1 MLHEVYAMLTLND
14 LSPHILESQ
23 RAKLEELNRTL
34 PDYSDWETKIATA
47 LKSNQAE
54 EAADL
59 TASMVKRFLEKS
71 KDIELLGISLTHL
84 QSVLAKSD
92 LSIDFGYEP
101 ATVNQKITQLGI
113 FVNTGKGHA
122 YKCIDIVDAVY

>member
-1 MLHEVYAMLTLND
+1 MLTLND

-23 RAKLEELNRTL
+23 RAKLEELNQIL
-34 PDYSDWETKIATA
+34 PDYSDWETKITVA

-54 EAADL
+54 EASNL
-59 TASMVKRFLEKS
+59 TASMVRRFLEKS
-71 KDIELLGISLTHL
+71 KNIELLGIILTHL

-113 FVNTGKGHA
+113 FVDTGKEHA
-122 YKCIDIVDAVY
+122 YKCIDIVDAIY

>member
-1 MLHEVYAMLTLND
+1 MLTLND

-23 RAKLEELNRTL
+23 SAKLEELNRIL
-34 PDYSDWETKIATA
+34 PDYLDWEAKITTA

-54 EAADL
+54 EAVNLA
-59 TASMVKRFLEKS
+59 ASMVKRFLEKS
-71 KDIELLGISLTHL
+71 KNIELLGIILTHM

-113 FVNTGKGHA
+113 FVDTGKEHA
-122 YKCIDIVDAVY
+122 YKCVDIVDAIY